1 MPQRRLRKGSDRA
14 VNSRRVND
22 ALILDYVRTP
32 RGKASP
38 KGSLHGHTAI
48 DLLIHLNGA
57 LVDRTGLDPGRV
69 DDVIV
74 GSASQVDE
82 QGADIA
88 RTAALLAGW
97 GEHVP
102 GVTINRFCASGI
114 DAVAHAAA
122 RLRCGDLGLAVA
134 GGVESVSRVPMFADR
149 GPLWTDPATIRMV
162 GSVHMGVAADL
173 NATIEGF
180 GREELDRYGVETQQ
194 KAAAAWADGAF
205 ARSVVPVGPG
215 EHGPGLDHD
224 ELVRGNTTLEALAA
238 LPPAFAQLGADGQD
252 EIALNAYP
260 AVASIEHLHT
270 VGTSPQMADAA
281 ALLLLGTRDATEAAG
296 VAPRGRIVSVA
307 TTAVNPVLML
317 TAGQSAVVR
326 AIDRAGLRP
335 ADIDVFEFA
344 EAFAALC
351 VKFRRDLDA
360 GPDRMNPNGGTMAMG
375 HAFGATGA
383 ILVGSCLE
391 ELERR
396 NGRYGVAAVSGAA
409 GLGVAIVVER
419 LCV

>member
-1 MPQRRLRKGSDRA
+1 MTL
-14 VNSRRVND
+14 
-22 ALILDYVRTP
+22 
-32 RGKASP
+32 
-38 KGSLHGHTAI
+38 
-48 DLLIHLNGA
+48 
-57 LVDRTGLDPGRV
+57 
-69 DDVIV
+69 
-74 GSASQVDE
+74 
-82 QGADIA
+82 
-88 RTAALLAGW
+88 
-97 GEHVP
+97 
-102 GVTINRFCASGI
+102 NRFCASGI

-122 RLRCGDLGLAVA
+122 RLRTGDLRLAVA
-134 GGVESVSRVPMFADR
+134 GGVESVSRVPLFADR
-149 GPLWTDPATIRMV
+149 GPLWTDPATIRAV

-180 GREELDRYGVETQQ
+180 GRDELDRYGVETQQ
-194 KAAAAWADGAF
+194 KSAAARAAGVF
-205 ARSVVPVGPG
+205 NRSVVPVPAS

-224 ELVRGNTTLEALAA
+224 EMVRGQTTLEALAA
-238 LPPAFAQLGADGQD
+238 LPPAFAQLGAGGQD

-260 AVASIEHLHT
+260 AVAAIEHLHT

-281 ALLLLGTRDATEAAG
+281 ALLLLGTHESAEAYG
-296 VAPRGRIVSVA
+296 LVPRGRIVAAA

-317 TAGQSAVVR
+317 TAGQSAVVEVI
-326 AIDRAGLRP
+326 ARAGLRP

-351 VKFRRDLDA
+351 VKFRRELDA

-396 NGRYGVAAVSGAA
+396 DGRYGVAAVSGAA
-409 GLGVAIVVER
+409 GLGVAVVVER
-419 LCV
+419 LRF